1 MLLYLFVF
9 RIKVTLNLGDFKSN
23 EIDVK
28 VVDNSLVVWAEH
40 EEKPDDHGHV
50 YRYVNRRYM
59 LPRNVDLEQINATM
73 SDKGQLVVCAP
84 KKPEVKV
91 SSDFAIDCLSCR
103 STLIPFNLPE
113 GERAQH

>member
-9 RIKVTLNLGDFKSN
+9 RIKVTLNLGDFKSD
-23 EIDVK
+23 EINVK

-73 SDKGQLVVCAP
+73 SDKGHSTKTRIFP
-84 KKPEVKV
+84 SRKKLDLTQIFPMC
-91 SSDFAIDCLSCR
+91 SLCY
-103 STLIPFNLPE
+103 
-113 GERAQH
+113 